1 MASQHREL
9 YSYLDAEGN
18 RKSIRLNGRDKSETD
33 EKFQRFILM
42 GKQAPTLLEF
52 VDTVYRPVFINGLA
66 DTTKAN
72 YEIFLALYILPFMGD
87 KPMNEIKVDEIQRF
101 YDWMA
106 TAGSH
111 GHRKNLNR
119 ATIQRVGG
127 LASRIFRVAVEKEII
142 RSNPF
147 KTTLLSNR
155 GEPATHHKP
164 LSDSEVDRIKRAIP
178 TIEDERQRLY
188 MGLLAYTGM
197 RREEIMGLCWE
208 CIDLEQGFGKVKR
221 VVVYPKNSVPIV
233 KETPKTE
240 ASERVFII
248 PQPLKE
254 LLEPCAKQSGF
265 VIHGRKPEEPAS
277 MSTMKRNYVEAF
289 RAMGIQGRYNNHDW
303 RTTFGAQ
310 LKDAGLTSAQGADLM
325 GHADT
330 RMFETVYAR
339 ARDEGILKHRET
351 IEKLNQP
358 YACGT

>member
-1 MASQHREL
+1 M
-9 YSYLDAEGN
+9 DADGN
-18 RKSIRLNGRDKSETD
+18 RQSVRLYGKDKRETD
-33 EKFQRFILM
+33 EKFQRFILE
-42 GKQAPTLLEF
+42 GRQAPTLKEF
-52 VDTVYRPVFINGLA
+52 VDLVYRPVFIAGLA
-66 DTTKAN
+66 ETAKAN

-87 KPMNEIKVDEIQRF
+87 KPMNEIKVDDIQRF

-106 TAGSH
+106 TASQH
-111 GHRKNLNR
+111 GHRKDLNR

-127 LASRIFRVAVEKEII
+127 LLNRIFKVAFEKELI

-147 KTTLLSNR
+147 KTTLLTNH
-155 GEPATHHKP
+155 GEPAKHHKP
-164 LSDSEVDRIKRAIP
+164 LSDAEVDRVKRAIP
-178 TIEDERQRLY
+178 TLEDERQRLY

-197 RREEIMGLCWE
+197 RREEILGLCWE
-208 CIDLEQGFGKVKR
+208 NVNLEQGFGKVKR
-221 VVVYPKNSVPIV
+221 VVVYPKNSTPVV

-254 LLEPCAKQSGF
+254 LLEPCARESRF
-265 VIHGRKPEEPAS
+265 VIHGRKPDEPAS
-277 MSTMKRNYVEAF
+277 LSTAKRTYEAVF
-289 RAMGIQGRYNNHDW
+289 AALGIKGRFDNHDW

-339 ARDEGILKHRET
+339 VREEGVLKHRG
-351 IEKLNQP
+351 ILEKINQG
-358 YACGT
+358 YVNGS